1 MYLASAPLHR
11 QFGDE
16 QAWET
21 IQHIISDQKLMIDKI
36 ADYVEALDGTPNMGE
51 FPMEFTGFHDLSTEF
66 ILQRALERQK
76 NEAAL
81 IEQISADLDAG
92 SQARALSQESLGAA
106 KAHIQSLEE
115 CLAATA

>member
-1 MYLASAPLHR
+1 MYLASAPPHR

-66 ILQRALERQK
+66 SLQRALERQK
-76 NEAAL
+76 REAAL
-81 IEQISADLDAG
+81 IDQIAAETTVLIDAPQSG
-92 SQARALSQESLGAA
+92 SGVLLA
-106 KAHIQSLEE
+106 KKNGLFGK
-115 CLAATA
+115 LFGLFGK